1 MKDIFE
7 KMYKEEVKS
16 VNAEIQTLKNMDAQS
31 DEVVPEV
38 REQNKKMHSEKI
50 ARLQK
55 QLSEKRAELDAWEMK
70 A

>member
-31 DEVVPEV
+31 DEVVPKV

-55 QLSEKRAELDAWEMK
+55 HLSEKRAELDAWEMK